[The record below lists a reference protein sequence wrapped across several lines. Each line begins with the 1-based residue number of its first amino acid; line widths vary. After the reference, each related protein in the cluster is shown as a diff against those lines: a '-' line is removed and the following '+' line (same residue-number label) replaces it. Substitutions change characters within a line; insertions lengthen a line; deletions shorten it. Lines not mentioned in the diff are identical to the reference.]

1 MNNLK
6 DENYN
11 IKQYLEEIVQD
22 SLNIF
27 SELTRW
33 SDKVRQEY
41 SVLLAEL
48 KKTYNKDTET
58 TKSKGDRLEKLVSF
72 IIKKSYFFDIY
83 RNVHTGTNEI
93 DEVITLSK
101 AGKQALTTF
110 NISRELLEIDSDI
123 SIGECKNYKSTLG
136 VTYVGKFYSLLVSTG
151 VSFGIIFTQ
160 EGLTGKNDE
169 YHDAYG
175 LVKVLRIIEKYQNN
189 RDLTIITFTLEDF
202 EKLKDGVSFFE
213 IIRSKK
219 YELQLAS
226 NYENFLQ
233 EYHHDGIEDV
243 KQRLNLMQTS

>member
-1 MNNLK
+1 M
-6 DENYN
+6 
-11 IKQYLEEIVQD
+11 
-22 SLNIF
+22 S
-27 SELTRW
+27 SE
-33 SDKVRQEY
+33 
-41 SVLLAEL
+41 
-48 KKTYNKDTET
+48 TE
-58 TKSKGDRLEKLVSF
+58 S
-72 IIKKSYFFDIY
+72 
-83 RNVHTGTNEI
+83 
-93 DEVITLSK
+93 
-101 AGKQALTTF
+101 
-110 NISRELLEIDSDI
+110 
-123 SIGECKNYKSTLG
+123 
-136 VTYVGKFYSLLVSTG
+136 SLLVSTG